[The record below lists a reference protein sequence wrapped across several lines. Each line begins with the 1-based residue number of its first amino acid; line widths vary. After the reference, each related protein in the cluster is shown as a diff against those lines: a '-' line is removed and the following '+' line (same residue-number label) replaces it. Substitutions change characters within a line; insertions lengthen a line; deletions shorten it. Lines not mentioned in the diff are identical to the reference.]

1 MRRRNR
7 RVCLRRVQ
15 AVLLESPK
23 DVGDS
28 RRMSV
33 QKFEPAKVVD
43 IPTVKRIEELTPS
56 VFHFARHRLP
66 ARSKVGPSPSKSWD
80 GRSRLL
86 ARINGEQI

>member
-43 IPTVKRIEELTPS
+43 IPTVKRIEELTPLS
-56 VFHFARHRLP
+56 FSFRPTPTAGAVE
-66 ARSKVGPSPSKSWD
+66 
-80 GRSRLL
+80 GR
-86 ARINGEQI
+86 AFTQ